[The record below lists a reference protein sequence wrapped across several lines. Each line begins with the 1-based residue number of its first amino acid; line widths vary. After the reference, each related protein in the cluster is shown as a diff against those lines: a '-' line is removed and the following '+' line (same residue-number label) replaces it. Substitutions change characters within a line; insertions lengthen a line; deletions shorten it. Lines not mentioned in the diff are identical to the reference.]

1 MRREACASAGD
12 VIALRERRAS
22 TAAVKGVDRLKRN
35 EKGFICEGFRLLG
48 GKMFWAS
55 RVHCSRGSPA
65 ARPGPASTA
74 ILGIES
80 RLGRARRGDWM
91 TASFFSMARRSS
103 ATLERRRASSETG
116 HAIDSL
122 LEWHSSPQ
130 NNRKWA
136 A

>member
-22 TAAVKGVDRLKRN
+22 TAAMKGVDRLKRN

-65 ARPGPASTA
+65 QGRDRLLPPFWESSRGLVVPGAGGGWRDRFFLMA
-74 ILGIES
+74 H
-80 RLGRARRGDWM
+80 GRR
-91 TASFFSMARRSS
+91 
-103 ATLERRRASSETG
+103 
-116 HAIDSL
+116 HA
-122 LEWHSSPQ
+122 
-130 NNRKWA
+130 
-136 A
+136 